1 MEETNVNVENK
12 LSYEELEN
20 AANKIV
26 ADYQRLYAEYQKL
39 NMENAFKRLDYLF
52 KVLKYHDVLDSD
64 FVKNCVSEIQEMM
77 IIKDTTDNNE

>member
-52 KVLKYHDVLDSD
+52 KVLKYHDILDAD
-64 FVKNCVSEIQEMM
+64 FVKNCASEIQDMM
-77 IIKDTTDNNE
+77 VIKDTTDNNE